1 MLLRTSHDL
10 IHLIP
15 TKIYVEDAIIHFTDK
30 ETEALRMYI
39 IFRSRIDAKSR
50 SGHLCETLLSCLWIL
65 EMEMYVWKRGRQE
78 IGKGGK

>member
-39 IFRSRIDAKSR
+39 IFRSRIDAQSMTSSPFCCPACGFLK
-50 SGHLCETLLSCLWIL
+50 
-65 EMEMYVWKRGRQE
+65 WKCMFGRE
-78 IGKGGK
+78 VDRKLGRVENN